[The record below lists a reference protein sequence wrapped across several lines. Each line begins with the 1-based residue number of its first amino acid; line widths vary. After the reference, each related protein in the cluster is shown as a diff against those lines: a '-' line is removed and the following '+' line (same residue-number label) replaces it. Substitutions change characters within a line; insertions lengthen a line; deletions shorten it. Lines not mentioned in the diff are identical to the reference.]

1 MQKYECRNMNAEIHY
16 LTNNIIKHIKH
27 IIIINIIMRLTIE
40 NKSKQEV
47 FVAIFQ
53 LLKNWSSY
61 INIHFEENKLY
72 IHSMD
77 KSHIC
82 LADIIIQNKWFT
94 NYECNNNAKIS
105 IDSNH
110 FAILMNY
117 ALKHDIIELKFE
129 SEFEPDKLFVNFLND
144 KEKEKVIEKEK
155 EKKGSF
161 DHFFELNLIDVEE
174 EGLGIPEV
182 EYDVDLIIESKKW
195 VEVLSELNTFG
206 QDLNIICNEDN
217 IELNASG
224 ESTKLKV
231 NIPTDDLNEYAIA
244 EDEELNVSFSL
255 SHLCKMCCSTKLGPT
270 INVSLSSEYPMS
282 LKYNLGDDSKVVFFI
297 APKIKE

>member
-1 MQKYECRNMNAEIHY
+1 
-16 LTNNIIKHIKH
+16 
-27 IIIINIIMRLTIE
+27 MRLTID

-61 INIHFEENKLY
+61 INMHFGTNKLY
-72 IHSMD
+72 IQSMD

-82 LADIIIQNKWFT
+82 LADIEIKSKWFST
-94 NYECNNNAKIS
+94 YDCVDDKKLS
-105 IDSNH
+105 VDSNQ

-129 SEFEPDKLFVNFLND
+129 DEVNPDKLYVNFLND
-144 KEKEKVIEKEK
+144 KEKAKVSEKEK
-155 EKKGSF
+155 EKRGTF
-161 DHFFELNLIDVEE
+161 DHFFELTLIDVEE
-174 EGLGIPEV
+174 ESLGIPEV
-182 EYDVDLIIESKKW
+182 EYDVDLTIESKKW
-195 VEVLSELNTFG
+195 VDVLSELNTFG
-206 QDLNIICNEDN
+206 QDLNIICNEDK

-244 EDEELNVSFSL
+244 EGEELNVSFSL
-255 SHLCKMCCSTKLGPT
+255 SHLCKMCCSSKLGAT
-270 INVSLSSEYPMS
+270 INVSLSGEYPMS
-282 LKYNLGDDSKVVFFI
+282 LKYDLEDDSKVVFFI